1 VSLVRSLQ
9 GTGILICCS
18 ASMAFYD
25 TLGTG
30 IMMLYLFAV
39 KKIMRRVRSRK
50 MVVSEADAK
59 AARLFEKQE
68 TEKAWRQ

>member
-1 VSLVRSLQ
+1 
-9 GTGILICCS
+9 
-18 ASMAFYD
+18 MAFYD